1 MGARADAAAAT
12 RERIL
17 DTAGRLFWRALGESS
32 SLEEVAKGAG
42 TTVQTVLRHFGSKD
56 GLMEAALRRA
66 SEGVR
71 KERGAAPV
79 GDVPGAVGNLM
90 EHYERMG
97 DVVIRMLAE
106 EHRIPLLRK
115 ATDHGREVHRDWVA
129 RTFEPQ
135 LDEVGGATRERRL
148 AQLVAVCDVYVW
160 KVLRRDMKLDVAQTE
175 AALIELIEGL
185 VSPS

>member
-1 MGARADAAAAT
+1 MTARADAATAT

-17 DTAGRLFWRALGESS
+17 DAAGGLFWRTLGERA
-32 SLEEVAKGAG
+32 SLEDVAKEAG

-79 GDVPGAVGNLM
+79 GNVPGAVHNLM
-90 EHYERMG
+90 EHYERYG
-97 DVVIRMLAE
+97 DMVVRMLAE
-106 EHRIPLLRK
+106 EHRIPLLHK
-115 ATDHGREVHRDWVA
+115 GIEHGREIHREWTA

-135 LDEVGGATRERRL
+135 LAKLAGAARERRM
-148 AQLVAVCDVYVW
+148 AQLVAICDVYVW
-160 KVLRRDMKLDVAQTE
+160 KVLRRDMKLGVTHTE
-175 AALIELIEGL
+175 AALIEIIEG
-185 VSPS
+185 VVRSE